1 METTTAN
8 PVLNFVEFFYRN
20 RRRYRNFALRFVQAE
35 TVAEQIVDDC
45 LVRLWERREQ
55 MEAPTIESYFYVS
68 LKNAC
73 LNYLRDRQ
81 RQCEIQKQI
90 HDTSDRLRQYDIASL
105 DSLDGAHI
113 FSSEIHDIMQRK
125 LQEMPGRARAIF
137 LDSRFNAL
145 NHDQLAEKY
154 DIPKFK
160 VCRKIES
167 VVKILRVAL
176 KDYLPTVIVVL
187 TILLCK

>member
-90 HDTSDRLRQYDIASL
+90 HDMSYRLRQYDIASL

-145 NHDQLAEKY
+145 THDQLAEKY

-160 VCRKIES
+160 VCREIEF

-187 TILLCK
+187 TILLCI